1 MSITAASVS
10 DILKE
15 DYGPD
20 GIANTAYEENPGFAS
35 VKKHR
40 MTGAYYRFPVQY
52 GYASNRSHTSTNALA
67 KTNTTNFVHFN
78 VPTVEDYDAKSL
90 QKKAMEEAQDPGAF
104 VELLRNVCDSVI
116 KSLANNAGSDFFNH
130 RGATIGAIS
139 LTSTISTPTITLADP
154 TDIPKFYAG
163 QTLAVSAANGLT
175 GALRTGT
182 VVVLSVDRSQGT
194 VTATGNWNAGIAA
207 VTNNSNTTFGDFI
220 FPVGDFGIGRAG
232 LADWCPDVTTG
243 LGTAFYTAVR
253 SVDSSR
259 LAGSRTT
266 ATGLPV
272 SQAIRQL
279 GAVMGRE
286 EGKPDTYFC
295 SWTTMNDLMTERDIK
310 LVHTRVEAQGM
321 DATVGFD
328 AVRVIGVRGPID
340 VVADRSCNDGHGY
353 LVKLSDGLCIHSQD
367 TPVKIDDADGSMMIR
382 ESTDFTYD
390 IRGAAFLNYSW
401 AKPVN
406 LGVMLF

>member
-1 MSITAASVS
+1 MSITASSVN

-20 GIANTAYEENPGFAS
+20 GIANTAYEENPGFGM

-40 MTGAYYRFPVQY
+40 MTGAYYRYPVQY
-52 GYASNRSHTSTNALA
+52 GYASNRSHTASNALA
-67 KTNTTNFVHFN
+67 KTNTTNFIHFN

-104 VELLRNVCDSVI
+104 VELLRNVCDSVV
-116 KSLANNAGSDFFNH
+116 KSLANNCGADFFNH
-130 RGATIGAIS
+130 RGATVGQIS
-139 LTSTISTPTITLADP
+139 ATSAVATPTITLSDP
-154 TDIPKFYAG
+154 TDITKFYAG
-163 QTLAVSAANGLT
+163 QTLAASTANGLS
-175 GALRTGT
+175 GALKGGSVT
-182 VVVLSVDRSQGT
+182 VLSVDRSAGT
-194 VTATGNWNAGIAA
+194 VTATGNWSAGIATVA
-207 VTNNSNTTFGDFI
+207 VNDFL
-220 FPVGDFGIGRAG
+220 FPAGDFGLGRAG
-232 LADWCPDVTTG
+232 LADWCPDTTTG

-253 SVDSSR
+253 SVDASR
-259 LAGSRTT
+259 LAGSRATV
-266 ATGLPV
+266 TGLPV

-279 GAVMGRE
+279 GAIMGRE
-286 EGKPDTYFC
+286 EGKPDTYLC

-310 LVHTRVEAQGM
+310 LIHTRVDAQGM

-328 AVRVIGVRGPID
+328 SVRVIGVRGPID

-353 LVKLSDGLCIHSQD
+353 LVRMTDLVCIHSQD

-390 IRGAAFLNYSW
+390 IRGAAFVNYGCL
-401 AKPVN
+401 KPLN

>member
-1 MSITAASVS
+1 MASITAASVN

-20 GIANTAYEENPGFAS
+20 GIANTAYEENPGFAA

-52 GYASNRSHTSTNALA
+52 GYASNRSHTSTNALS

-116 KSLANNAGSDFFNH
+116 KSLANNAGADFYNH
-130 RGATIGAIS
+130 RGATVGQIS
-139 LTSTISTPTITLADP
+139 AASAVGTPTITLADP
-154 TDIPKFYAG
+154 TDITKFYAG
-163 QTLAVSAANGLT
+163 QTLAVSLANGLS

-182 VVVLSVDRSQGT
+182 VVVASVDRSLGT
-194 VTATGNWNAGIAA
+194 VTATGNWTAGIAA
-207 VTNNSNTTFGDFI
+207 AAAGDFI
-220 FPVGDFGIGRAG
+220 FPVGDFGLGRAG
-232 LADWCPDVTTG
+232 LADWVPDVTTG

-259 LAGSRTT
+259 LAGSRATV
-266 ATGLPV
+266 TGLPV
-272 SQAIRQL
+272 SQAVRQL
-279 GAVMGRE
+279 GAIMGRE
-286 EGKPDTYFC
+286 EGKPDTYLC
-295 SWTTMNDLMTERDIK
+295 SWTTLNDLMTERDIK

-328 AVRVIGVRGPID
+328 SVRIMGVRGPID
-340 VVADRSCNDGHGY
+340 CLADRSCNDGHGY
-353 LVKLSDGLCIHSQD
+353 LVKMGDGLCIHSQD
-367 TPVKIDDADGSMMIR
+367 APVKIDDADGSMMIR

-390 IRGAAFLNYSW
+390 IRGAAFLNYAW

>member
-1 MSITAASVS
+1 MASITASSVN

-20 GIANTAYEENPGFAS
+20 GVANTAYEDNPGFAA

-40 MTGAYYRFPVQY
+40 MMGAYYRFPVQY
-52 GYASNRSHTSTNALA
+52 GYASNRSHTSTNALS

-104 VELLRNVCDSVI
+104 VELLRNVTDSVI
-116 KSLANNAGSDFFNH
+116 KSLSNNAGADFFNH
-130 RGATIGAIS
+130 RGAAIGQIS
-139 LTSTISTPTITLADP
+139 AGSNTATPTITLADP
-154 TDIPKFYAG
+154 GDITKFYAG
-163 QTLAVSAANGLT
+163 QTLNTSVANGLT
-175 GALRTGT
+175 GAIKAGT
-182 VVVLSVDRSQGT
+182 VTVLSVDRSAAT
-194 VTATGNWNAGIAA
+194 VTATGNWTAGIATA
-207 VTNNSNTTFGDFI
+207 AANDFI

-232 LADWCPDVTTG
+232 LADWVPDVTTG

-253 SVDSSR
+253 SVDASR
-259 LAGSRTT
+259 LAGSRATV
-266 ATGLPV
+266 TGLPV

-279 GAVMGRE
+279 GAIMGRE
-286 EGKPDTYFC
+286 EGKPDTAFV
-295 SWTTMNDLMTERDIK
+295 SWPTLNDLMTERDIK
-310 LVHTRVEAQGM
+310 LVHTRVDAQGM
-321 DATVGFD
+321 NATVGFD
-328 AVRVIGVRGPID
+328 SVRIIGVRGPID

-353 LVKLSDGLCIHSQD
+353 LVRIGDGVCIHSQD
-367 TPVKIDDADGSMMIR
+367 APVKIDDADGSMMIR

-390 IRGAAFLNYSW
+390 IRGAAFLNYAW